1 MPHRDALKDELLRTD
16 AEFQRL
22 HAEHQEYESR
32 LQAIHQKSLL
42 SQEDE
47 VAEKQIKLHKLA
59 LKDRM
64 EQILHE
70 RAEMGVAI

>member
-16 AEFQRL
+16 TEFQRL
-22 HAEHQEYESR
+22 YAEHQEYESR
-32 LQAIHQKSLL
+32 LQAIHQKSLP

-64 EQILHE
+64 ERILHD